1 MSRALTLPQRQALWW
16 IAGLHEPGAEVP
28 DGRTMT
34 GLRKRGLLREL
45 GWSLRLTPAGAQAL
59 VPEVDVST
67 WKRRAEAESFGTQ
80 LPEGPACLAWL
91 EVRVELHRAWD
102 GGAR

>member
-16 IAGLHEPGAEVP
+16 CVGLCEPGAQVP
-28 DGRTMT
+28 DRRTMT
-34 GLRKRGLLREL
+34 ALRKRGLLREI
-45 GWSLRLTPAGAQAL
+45 GWSLRLTPAGAKAL
-59 VPEVDVST
+59 VPELDVSAWT
-67 WKRRAEAESFGTQ
+67 RRLEAESLGTQ
-80 LPEGPACLAWL
+80 LPEGPAALAWL